1 MRGRS
6 PGTGTG
12 SSATLRLG
20 VILGGAS
27 GVISHL
33 VWGRQAALAAVVFA
47 GLAVGIQIGAFA
59 LVRPVRDAPFS
70 RFMAR
75 WGAGMGLRL
84 LGVVLLVAAVALDR
98 NHFPP
103 LPVAL
108 SYLGVLIPLL
118 VLEVRLLK

>member
-6 PGTGTG
+6 PTTGTG
-12 SSATLRLG
+12 SSTTLRVG
-20 VILGGAS
+20 VILAGAS

-33 VWGRQAALAAVVFA
+33 VWGPQAALAALVFA
-47 GLAVGIQIGAFA
+47 GLAVVIQISA
-59 LVRPVRDAPFS
+59 LALIQPVRDAPFS

-84 LGVVLLVAAVALDR
+84 LGVVLLVAAAGLDR
-98 NHFPP
+98 NNFPP

-108 SYLGVLIPLL
+108 GYLGVLIPLL